1 MRSLIFEFGFFSS
14 YCFCFVFVF
23 FTTVLLSISG
33 GGPSMTYTD
42 RYVRDMRPLVQVNIA
57 FMCLVPV
64 LSGGAPTVQH
74 VCACIFILVA
84 STLYGTSLA
93 WSICVRVCMLAWMHY
108 CMHSKRIFVRCVK
121 TA

>member
-1 MRSLIFEFGFFSS
+1 M
-14 YCFCFVFVF
+14 
-23 FTTVLLSISG
+23 LLSISG

-74 VCACIFILVA
+74 VCACIFILVP

-108 CMHSKRIFVRCVK
+108 CMRILRIATYFRPLCKNGLKRVTEMPNLSAVVS
-121 TA
+121 